1 MQEYCWSGLDMT
13 FLSRDM
19 IMYMGVHARTYKSAR
34 RQGQT
39 LTKLAE
45 TLNYVYLCLTSHHK
59 HLAKLLAANFKNHGA
74 PGSPDY
80 TITTDDIKVKSP
92 L

>member
-1 MQEYCWSGLDMT
+1 MQEYRWSGLDMT

-19 IMYMGVHARTYKSAR
+19 TMYMGVHARTYKSAR

-45 TLNYVYLCLTSHHK
+45 TLNYVYLCLTSHYK
-59 HLAKLLAANFKNHGA
+59 HLAKL
-74 PGSPDY
+74 
-80 TITTDDIKVKSP
+80 I
-92 L
+92 